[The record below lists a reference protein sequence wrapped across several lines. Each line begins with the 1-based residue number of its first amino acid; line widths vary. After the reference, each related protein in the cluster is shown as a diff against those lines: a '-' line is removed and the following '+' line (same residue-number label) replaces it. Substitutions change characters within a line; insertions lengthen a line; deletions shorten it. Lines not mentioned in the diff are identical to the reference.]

1 MTEDAIWEADP
12 HTLAKHEILRRY
24 LDAWFPIL
32 GSGQGRVVYLDA
44 FAGPGIYKGGEP
56 GSPIVALETL
66 LTHPAFPKLKRCEF
80 VFIFL
85 EPREDRFKILQ
96 KQVADLQDRHS
107 PFPKNVRVSLSQ
119 QTFDEGATEI
129 LSELEQ
135 QKAGLAP
142 TFAFIDPF
150 GFKDTPIKLICRLL
164 SFPRCEVLFTFMF
177 DHINRFLEQ
186 ESVGGHLEGLF
197 GTTGFE
203 KAASKQGVE
212 RKEFLRDLFRERLKE
227 ECGFDYVTSFEMVN
241 RQGHSIY
248 FLFYGTRNIR
258 GLEVMK
264 SALWKVDPGGG
275 IQFLDRF
282 AGQSV
287 LFQGD
292 AVDTGP
298 LRLGLLDHFAGQE
311 VGVDEIMEY
320 VLSETPYAGGHWNQ
334 KVLKP
339 LEQDEVIEV
348 VTSPRTKRFT
358 FPKGTRVRFPPSDS
372 E

>member
-1 MTEDAIWEADP
+1 MTEDTIWDADP

-32 GSGQGRVVYLDA
+32 GSWQGRVVYLDA

-56 GSPIVALETL
+56 GSPIVALEAL
-66 LTHPAFPKLKRCEF
+66 LNHPAFPKLNRCEF

-85 EPREDRFKILQ
+85 EPREDRFKVLQ
-96 KQVADLQDRHS
+96 EKVAELQDRHS
-107 PFPKNVRVSLSQ
+107 PFPNNVHVSVLQ
-119 QTFDEGATEI
+119 QTFDEGAAEI
-129 LSELEQ
+129 LSELEK

-150 GFKDTPIKLICRLL
+150 GFKDTPLELICRLL

-186 ESVGGHLEGLF
+186 ESVVGHLKGLF
-197 GTTGFE
+197 GTTGFQE
-203 KAASKQGVE
+203 AGAKQGDE
-212 RKEFLRDLFRERLKE
+212 RKEFLRDLFREQLKK

-241 RQGHSIY
+241 KQGHSIY

-258 GLEVMK
+258 GIEVMK

-275 IQFLDRF
+275 VQFLDRF

-292 AVDTGP
+292 LVDVGP
-298 LRLGLLDHFAGQE
+298 LRSALLDRFAGQE
-311 VGVDEIMEY
+311 VSVEEINEY
-320 VLSETPYAGGHWNQ
+320 VVAETPYGSGHWNQ

-339 LEQDEVIEV
+339 LEQDELIEV
-348 VTSPRTKRFT
+348 TTSRKRRLT
-358 FPKGTRVRFPPSDS
+358 YPAGTRVRFKPANDAR
-372 E
+372 

>member
-1 MTEDAIWEADP
+1 MIDDTIWEADP

-32 GSGQGRVVYLDA
+32 GSWQGRVVYLDA

-56 GSPIVALETL
+56 GSPIVALESL
-66 LTHPAFPKLKRCEF
+66 LSHPAFPKLARCEF

-85 EPREDRFKILQ
+85 EPREDRFEVLEEKIAEL
-96 KQVADLQDRHS
+96 KVRHA
-107 PFPKNVRVSLSQ
+107 PFPKNVHVSVLQ
-119 QTFDEGATEI
+119 RRFDEGAAEI
-129 LSELEQ
+129 LSDLER
-135 QKAGLAP
+135 QKTELAP

-150 GFKDTPIKLICRLL
+150 GFKDTPLELICRLL

-186 ESVGGHLEGLF
+186 ESVAGHIEGLF
-197 GTTGFE
+197 GTGGFQE
-203 KAASKQGVE
+203 AASKQGDE
-212 RKEFLRDLFRERLKE
+212 RKTFLRDLFREQLKTL
-227 ECGFDYVTSFEMVN
+227 CGFDYVTSFEMVN

-248 FLFYGTRNIR
+248 FLFYGTRNIK
-258 GLEVMK
+258 GIEVMK

-275 IQFLDRF
+275 VQFLDRF

-292 AVDTGP
+292 AVNVGP
-298 LRLGLLDHFAGQE
+298 LRSALLEHFADQE
-311 VGVDEIMEY
+311 VDVAQIHEY
-320 VLSETPYAGGHWNQ
+320 VVSETPYAGGHWNR

-339 LEQDEVIEV
+339 LEEEGIIEV
-348 VTSPRTKRFT
+348 ASSPRKKRYS
-358 FPKGTRVRFPPSDS
+358 FPEGTRVKFP
-372 E
+372 